1 MMKIYGSNFT
11 FLCTILGYP
20 NIDFLKKK
28 IIDFFMCICG
38 SLCTTRMQCQRKA
51 EEGVRSPWSYT
62 WLQGDWNLS
71 SLAEQSG
78 S

>member
-1 MMKIYGSNFT
+1 MKIYGSISLFSEP
-11 FLCTILGYP
+11 FLDIRTLI
-20 NIDFLKKK
+20 FLKKI
-28 IIDFFMCICG
+28 IIDFFMWICG
-38 SLCTTRMQCQRKA
+38 SLCTTCMQCQRKA

-71 SLAEQSG
+71 SLAEQPG